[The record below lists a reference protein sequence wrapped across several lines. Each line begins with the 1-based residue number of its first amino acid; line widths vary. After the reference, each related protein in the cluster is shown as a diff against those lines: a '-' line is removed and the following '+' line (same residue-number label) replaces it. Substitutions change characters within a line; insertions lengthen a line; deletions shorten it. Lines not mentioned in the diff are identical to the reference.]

1 MNSYLADTYKTA
13 WLSINDM
20 VFQPNFRSDGKDFL
34 KKSLSENARK
44 YRRQNI
50 SVTIKLTFLSWIFE
64 CLEGAAIILV
74 WALDFGEKSHKI
86 SGLLVPF
93 FTLVAIPCTYILNR
107 ETTKQ
112 MIVMEDWLK
121 GLRSTFMN
129 AEEAQAEVARLERD
143 YFNQVRVEQRNNRQ
157 QQNE

>member
-1 MNSYLADTYKTA
+1 MFNYFDN
-13 WLSINDM
+13 I

-34 KKSLSENARK
+34 KKALSEDARR

-50 SVTIKLTFLSWIFE
+50 SVNIKITFLSWVLE
-64 CLEGAAIILV
+64 CLEGATIILV
-74 WALDFGEKSHKI
+74 WALGFGKKSHKV
-86 SGLLVPF
+86 SGIIGPLIVF
-93 FTLVAIPCTYILNR
+93 VATPCTYILNR

-112 MIVMEDWLK
+112 IIVMENWLK

-129 AEEAQAEVARLERD
+129 TEETQAEVARLQRV
-143 YFNQVRVEQRNNRQ
+143 YFNVGQVGQRNNQQ

>member
-1 MNSYLADTYKTA
+1 MSNYLYD
-13 WLSINDM
+13 I

-34 KKSLSENARK
+34 KKALSEDARR

-50 SVTIKLTFLSWIFE
+50 SVNIKITFLSWILE
-64 CLEGAAIILV
+64 CLEGATIILV
-74 WALDFGEKSHKI
+74 WALGFGEKSHKI

-93 FTLVAIPCTYILNR
+93 ISFIAIPCTYILNR

-143 YFNQVRVEQRNNRQ
+143 YFNRGRVEQKKQ
-157 QQNE
+157 STATECIDKMTTF

>member
-1 MNSYLADTYKTA
+1 MNVSLAHIYKIR
-13 WLSINDM
+13 INDN

-34 KKSLSENARK
+34 KKALSEDARR

-50 SVTIKLTFLSWIFE
+50 SVNIKITFLSWIFE
-64 CLEGAAIILV
+64 CLEGATIILV
-74 WALDFGEKSHKI
+74 WALGFGEKSHKI
-86 SGLLVPF
+86 SGIIVPLISF
-93 FTLVAIPCTYILNR
+93 IAIPCTYILNR

-121 GLRSTFMN
+121 GIRSTFMN

-143 YFNQVRVEQRNNRQ
+143 YFQVRFEQRNQGRFHQ
-157 QQNE
+157 IGR

>member
-1 MNSYLADTYKTA
+1 
-13 WLSINDM
+13 M

-34 KKSLSENARK
+34 KEALSEDARR

-50 SVTIKLTFLSWIFE
+50 SVNIKITFLSWILE
-64 CLEGAAIILV
+64 CLEGATIILV
-74 WALDFGEKSHKI
+74 WALGFGKKSHKV
-86 SGLLVPF
+86 SGIIGPLIVF
-93 FTLVAIPCTYILNR
+93 IATPCTYILNR

-112 MIVMEDWLK
+112 IIVMENWLK

-129 AEEAQAEVARLERD
+129 AEETQAEVARLQRV
-143 YFNQVRVEQRNNRQ
+143 YFNVSQVGQRNNQQ

>member
-1 MNSYLADTYKTA
+1 
-13 WLSINDM
+13 M

-50 SVTIKLTFLSWIFE
+50 SVNIKLTFLSWIFE

-74 WALDFGEKSHKI
+74 WALGFGEKSHKI

-143 YFNQVRVEQRNNRQ
+143 YFNQVGVEQRDNRQ

>member
-1 MNSYLADTYKTA
+1 MSNYLYD
-13 WLSINDM
+13 I

-34 KKSLSENARK
+34 KKTLSENARR
-44 YRRQNI
+44 YRRQTI
-50 SVTIKLTFLSWIFE
+50 SVNIKLTFLSWIFE
-64 CLEGAAIILV
+64 CLEGALIILV
-74 WALDFGEKSHKI
+74 WALNFGEKSHKI
-86 SGLLVPF
+86 SGLLIPF
-93 FTLVAIPCTYILNR
+93 FTLVAIPSTYILNR

-143 YFNQVRVEQRNNRQ
+143 YFNRGRVEQRKNRQ
-157 QQNE
+157 QQNP